1 MEDNE
6 LRDLESLFAQVEDPR
21 MERTKL
27 HRLRDIIMLAICGA
41 EGWVEIEEFGKAK
54 EAFANVQVESEQYVE
69 KGHGRLEGREY
80 WTIDDREI
88 LEYLDPQKRWK
99 GLQAIGM
106 VRSQRRTNQEVSR
119 ETRYYLLSL
128 LRQEKSSRVGIHAKR
143 LKNRMGQ
150 RLSATRSGWS

>member
-1 MEDNE
+1 MGTQIKIAEQIVEQEGEYALALKDNQGN
-6 LRDLESLFAQVEDPR
+6 L
-21 MERTKL
+21 
-27 HRLRDIIMLAICGA
+27 
-41 EGWVEIEEFGKAK
+41 
-54 EAFANVQVESEQYVE
+54 
-69 KGHGRLEGREY
+69 
-80 WTIDDREI
+80 
-88 LEYLDPQKRWK
+88 LDPQKRWK